1 MKGLLLQGLD
11 WRWLVDQAVM
21 FLMPEI
27 VLAAFA
33 CLLLILDVGWRGS
46 ERRWAAYLALGGI
59 GASAAVLAQT
69 YLTLRGQEALGF
81 YEMYAVDSF
90 AVVFKVIFLVTAAL
104 AISLS
109 IKFLDVEREQRGE
122 YYALIL
128 FATVGMMLMASSVD
142 LLAIFISFELAAIS
156 VYVLVAYFKGDRKSN
171 EGALK
176 YFLLGIFSSGIFLY
190 GVSLLYGVTGE
201 TNLRRIAMALA
212 EHQTPSFLAILA
224 MVFIIAGLF
233 FKVAAVPF
241 HMWAPD
247 AYEGAPSSVTA
258 FMSVGSKAAAFAI
271 FARIVIYGLPSLRG
285 TTSLENLGWMAL
297 IGAVSALTMTWGN
310 LAAITQANAKRLM
323 AYSSI
328 SHAGFLLLG
337 LVAGNQTG
345 YIGLVIY
352 LFVYVFMNLGAWG
365 VIIALRRE
373 GIAGD
378 RVEDFNGLIHTSPLM
393 AVLMTIFLISLAG
406 IPPTA
411 GFLGKYFL
419 FAGLIETGNRWLAAL
434 AVIAVINTAVSLYY
448 YARFIKAMFMGPVV
462 EPTPLALT
470 PLMKTA
476 LVVAA
481 VMVLLVGVY
490 PPPWVDFSRLAAEQ
504 LTAVAREVIAA
515 F

>member
-1 MKGLLLQGLD
+1 MRALLFQGLD
-11 WRWLVDQAVM
+11 WRWLVEQAVM

-27 VLAAFA
+27 MLAAFA
-33 CLLLILDVGWRGS
+33 CLLLILDVGWRAT

-59 GASAAVLAQT
+59 GASAATLAQT
-69 YLTLRGQEALGF
+69 SLNLRGHEALGF
-81 YEMYAVDSF
+81 YEMYVLDSF
-90 AVVFKVIFLVTAAL
+90 AIVFKVIFLVTAAL
-104 AISLS
+104 AIALS
-109 IKFLDVEREQRGE
+109 IKFLDIEREQRGE

-128 FATVGMMLMASSVD
+128 FATVGMMFMASGMD

-201 TNLRRIAMALA
+201 TNLQKIASALA
-212 EHQTPSFLAILA
+212 AEQTPGFLAILA
-224 MVFIIAGLF
+224 MVFIVAGLF

-271 FARIVIYGLPSLRG
+271 FARIFVYGLPSLRG

-337 LVAGNQTG
+337 LVAGNRTG

-365 VIIALRRE
+365 AIIALRRG

-378 RVEDFNGLIHTSPLM
+378 RVEDFNGLIHTNPLM

-448 YARFIKAMFMGPVV
+448 YARFIKAMFMGPIL

-470 PLMKTA
+470 PLMRTA
-476 LVVAA
+476 LVMAA
-481 VMVLLVGVY
+481 LMVLVVGIY
-490 PPPWVDFSRLAAEQ
+490 PPPWVDFSRIAAEQ
-504 LTAVAREVIAA
+504 LMQATREAIAA

>member
-1 MKGLLLQGLD
+1 MSVLLFQGLD
-11 WRWLVDQAVM
+11 WRWLVEQAVM

-33 CLLLILDVGWRGS
+33 CLLLILDVGWRTT

-59 GASAAVLAQT
+59 GASAATLAQT
-69 YLTLRGQEALGF
+69 ALNLRGHEAFGF
-81 YEMYAVDSF
+81 YEMYVLDSF
-90 AVVFKVIFLVTAAL
+90 AIVFKVIFLVTAAL
-104 AISLS
+104 AIALS
-109 IKFLDVEREQRGE
+109 IKFLDIEREQRGE

-128 FATVGMMLMASSVD
+128 FATVGMMFMVSGMD

-201 TNLRRIAMALA
+201 TNLPKIASALA
-212 EHQTPSFLAILA
+212 AEQTPGFLAILA
-224 MVFIIAGLF
+224 MVFVIAGLF

-247 AYEGAPSSVTA
+247 AYEGAPSPVTA

-271 FARIVIYGLPSLRG
+271 FARIFVYGLPSLRG

-297 IGAVSALTMTWGN
+297 IGAISALTMTWGN

-337 LVAGNQTG
+337 LVAGNRTG

-365 VIIALRRE
+365 AIIALRRE

-378 RVEDFNGLIHTSPLM
+378 RVEDFNGLIHTNPLM

>member
-297 IGAVSALTMTWGN
+297 IGAVSALTMTSCT
-310 LAAITQANAKRLM
+310 AD
-323 AYSSI
+323 SI
-328 SHAGFLLLG
+328 MR
-337 LVAGNQTG
+337 
-345 YIGLVIY
+345 YIGS
-352 LFVYVFMNLGAWG
+352 FSPEMNRAACSTACCTSGC
-365 VIIALRRE
+365 RR
-373 GIAGD
+373 
-378 RVEDFNGLIHTSPLM
+378 
-393 AVLMTIFLISLAG
+393 
-406 IPPTA
+406 
-411 GFLGKYFL
+411 
-419 FAGLIETGNRWLAAL
+419 
-434 AVIAVINTAVSLYY
+434 
-448 YARFIKAMFMGPVV
+448 
-462 EPTPLALT
+462 
-470 PLMKTA
+470 
-476 LVVAA
+476 
-481 VMVLLVGVY
+481 
-490 PPPWVDFSRLAAEQ
+490 
-504 LTAVAREVIAA
+504 
-515 F
+515 